1 MSRTLHA
8 GWTKVRTVRLNIRV
22 LPLSPWQGL
31 GVLAASAAGAFLLG
45 GLALRLR
52 DA

>member
-1 MSRTLHA
+1 MAIT
-8 GWTKVRTVRLNIRV
+8 
-22 LPLSPWQGL
+22 PWAGL
-31 GVLAASAAGAFLLG
+31 GVLAIWAAAALLAG